1 MAWKALG
8 VSFVE
13 FASGLGAVRIGM
25 PMENLL
31 IVVLGMGLTFLGV
44 AGLMRPLAKPK
55 APRPYL

>member
-8 VSFVE
+8 VSLVE
-13 FASGLGAVRIGM
+13 FAAGLGAVRIGM

-31 IVVLGMGLTFLGV
+31 IVGAGMGLTLLGIV
-44 AGLMRPLAKPK
+44 GLVRPLAKPK

>member
-8 VSFVE
+8 VSLAE
-13 FASGLGAVRIGM
+13 FAGGIGALRIGM
-25 PMENLL
+25 PMDNLL
-31 IVVLGMGLTFLGV
+31 VVVLGMGLTFLGV